1 MRAIALLSGGL
12 DSVVAAWAARR
23 EWELVLAL
31 TFDYGQRARE
41 CEIQAARA
49 VARRL
54 GCAHVVLPLPWLGAL
69 GKSALTDPSAHVPAL
84 ASEQLDDPG
93 QSTETAA
100 AVWVPNR
107 NGVFLN
113 VAAAYADAMDCRVI
127 VVGFNVEEA
136 ATFPDNSAEFMDV
149 AGRFF
154 ALSTQAHPR
163 VVSPTVGLDKARIV
177 TLAREIGAPIGLV
190 WSCYHGGEEHCWQ
203 CESCNRLRRALQRA
217 GAWEAWQAG
226 ELA

>member
-1 MRAIALLSGGL
+1 M
-12 DSVVAAWAARR
+12 VAAWAARS
-23 EWELVLAL
+23 EWEVILAL
-31 TFDYGQRARE
+31 TFDYGQRARKR
-41 CEIQAARA
+41 EIQAASA
-49 VARRL
+49 VAGRL
-54 GCAHVVLPLPWLGAL
+54 GCAHEVPALPWLGAL
-69 GKSALTDPSAHVPAL
+69 GRSALTDEAADVPVL
-84 ASEQLDDPG
+84 APHRLDDLA
-93 QSTETAA
+93 QATETAA

-113 VAAAYADAMDCRVI
+113 VAAAYADAMDCQAI

-136 ATFPDNSAEFMDV
+136 ATFPDNSAEFMDA

-154 ALSTQAHPR
+154 ALSTRAHPQ
-163 VVSPTVGLDKARIV
+163 VVSPTVGLNKAQIV

-190 WSCYHGGEEHCWQ
+190 WSCYHGGAEHCWQ

-226 ELA
+226 DLG